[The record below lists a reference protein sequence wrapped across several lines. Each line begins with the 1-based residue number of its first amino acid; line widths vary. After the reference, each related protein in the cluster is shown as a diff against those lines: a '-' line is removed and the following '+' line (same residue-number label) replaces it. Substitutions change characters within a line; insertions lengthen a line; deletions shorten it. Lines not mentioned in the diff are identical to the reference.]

1 LAKML
6 RQRFV
11 LDTTALTDSLAW
23 EGEGCTNICEGMNAI
38 LDCVAEA
45 RLHLGI
51 SCYIPYPSVYN
62 EIRDFVRHNECD
74 EAVLIKVDTW
84 LVKMTPDRYE
94 VKIPSKV
101 FYEYVFYMRS
111 RINKGMNVA
120 EEAIWEAVGRCI
132 ALSASGGDLTAMKDE
147 IEREAVGGL
156 VRKFREKYRN
166 ALRYGILDSA
176 PDIDILLLAKELN
189 AAVISQDLGVQRW
202 AEQLGLRYLEART
215 FPVMI
220 KEYLSRARAIQK
232 SDGLP
237 LYVPPSGEDDTF

>member
-23 EGEGCTNICEGMNAI
+23 EEGGCTNICEGMNSI
-38 LDCVAEA
+38 LDSIAEA

-51 SCYIPYPSVYN
+51 SCYVPYPSVYN
-62 EIRDFVRHNECD
+62 EIRDFVNHNDCD

-101 FYEYVFYMRS
+101 FYEYVYYMRS

-120 EEAIWEAVGRCI
+120 EGAIWEAVGRCV
-132 ALSASGGDLTAMKDE
+132 AMSAEEGDLSAKKDE
-147 IEREAVGGL
+147 IEREVVGGI

-166 ALRYGILDSA
+166 ALRYGILDSG

-189 AAVISQDLGVQRW
+189 AAVISQDMGIQKW

-220 KEYLSRARAIQK
+220 AEYLSRARAIQK
-232 SDGLP
+232 SNGLP
-237 LYVPPSGEDDTF
+237 LYVPLSREDDTI